1 LVRKWS
7 SIVAAVVLC
16 FIAVSAGAQENPAP
30 SQAATPRYNLDYFA
44 SQNPK
49 TALDLV
55 NWLPGFTFSAG
66 DASVRGLSGASGNVL
81 IDGERPADK
90 NFTLNQILQRIA
102 VSQVEYV
109 EVIRGSAANVD
120 MLGQSVVANVVRKK
134 TAADSG
140 ALSASQG
147 YFISGHHAPS
157 LTLEGTQHDG
167 QGRTL
172 SGALSLSKYVEA
184 SGGDGPQF
192 RRNAAGAVLGERS
205 VNLAAAGW
213 TGFAFGVFQ
222 TPAWQG
228 LLGLNGN
235 LAWTDYNNREIDQI
249 HLPAQAVTS
258 LREHLGGPLGGQ
270 LQGQVGANFKRSFG
284 DSITSET
291 VALLRLRGQSFSS
304 RLTAPA
310 SSQFFSE
317 RDHTGELTGRSTLRY
332 QQAANL
338 TFELGLEGAY
348 NWLGTNSSFQ
358 FNPFSIPLPNARAAV
373 SEARGEGSA
382 KLIWKAGPVLEL
394 EGGIRLEASTII
406 SHADVRQETS
416 LFYPKPRLALTYTP
430 TNADQVRLRL
440 EREVGQLDFNNYVA
454 SSALDTGSIRAGNV
468 SIVPQQEW
476 TAEIAYERR
485 FWSGGVA
492 SLTYRHSLLSDVV
505 DRVPIRDPANV
516 AASFDAPGNIGSGL
530 QDALVAALTL
540 PLDRLGLDHAQIKA
554 SGTFQWSSVT
564 DPTTG
569 LKRGIT
575 NLNPKEYSI
584 DFRQDWPEWRASW
597 GASLVTPCFASI
609 TAKGCTRSQYRF
621 NEIDIL
627 HAAPALGL
635 FAEYQ
640 PMPDIFLRLEASN
653 ILGAVYERAVNI
665 YGGPRDAIPLSYVDD
680 RRLDSSPSVKISL
693 RQTL

>member
-1 LVRKWS
+1 MPKWS
-7 SIVAAVVLC
+7 SILVGAVLSFLSPSV
-16 FIAVSAGAQENPAP
+16 GAQEVAP
-30 SQAATPRYNLDYFA
+30 PPQAATLRYNLDYFA
-44 SQNPK
+44 SQNPR

-55 NWLPGFTFSAG
+55 TSLPGFTFSAG
-66 DASVRGLSGASGNVL
+66 DSSVRGLSGAAGNVL

-109 EVIRGSAANVD
+109 EVIRGSASNVD

-140 ALSASQG
+140 ALSASDA

-157 LTLEGTQHDG
+157 LTLEGTHHDG
-167 QGRTL
+167 QGRML
-172 SGALSLSKYVEA
+172 SGAVSLSKYVEA
-184 SGGDGPQF
+184 SSGDGPQV

-205 VNLAAAGW
+205 INLAAGGW
-213 TGFAFGVFQ
+213 TGFAFGAFQ

-235 LAWTDYNNREIDQI
+235 IAWTDYNNRELDQI
-249 HLPAQAVTS
+249 HLPAPAVTN
-258 LREHLGGPLGGQ
+258 LRDHLGGPLGGQ

-284 DSITSET
+284 DNITSET
-291 VALLRLRGQSFSS
+291 VALLRLRGQGFSS
-304 RLTAPA
+304 QLTAPG

-317 RDHTGELTGRSTLRY
+317 HDHTGELTGRSTLRY
-332 QQAANL
+332 QQAPDLA
-338 TFELGLEGAY
+338 FELGLEGAY

-358 FNPFSIPLPNARAAV
+358 FNTFPIPLPNARATV

-382 KLIWKAGPVLEL
+382 KVIWKVNPVLEL
-394 EGGIRLEASTII
+394 DGGIRLEASTIV

-416 LFYPKPRLALTYTP
+416 FFYPKPRLALTYTP
-430 TNADQVRLRL
+430 TNVDQIRLRL

-468 SIVPQQEW
+468 SIVPQQDW

-485 FWSGGVA
+485 FWSDGVA
-492 SLTYRHSLLSDVV
+492 SLTYRHSLVSDAA
-505 DRVPIRDPANV
+505 DRAPIRDPLN
-516 AASFDAPGNIGSGL
+516 AAATFDAPGNIGAGL

-540 PLDRLGLDHAQIKA
+540 PLDRLGLDHARIRA
-554 SGTFQWSSVT
+554 SGTYQWSSVT

-575 NLNPKEYSI
+575 NLNPREYSI

-609 TAKGCTRSQYRF
+609 TAKGCTSSQYRF

-640 PMPDIFLRLEASN
+640 PKPNLFLKLEASN

-665 YGGPRDAIPLSYVDD
+665 YGGPRDVFPLSYVDD
-680 RRLDSSPSVKISL
+680 RRLDSSASVKISL